1 MRMVKWLGGL
11 ALASSLVFAA
21 PAAAQ
26 EQPAPFVATNVSF
39 FEDVQLGDLVLSPV
53 NIFYDTRCEDPE
65 LCFRNN
71 QFSISVILFT
81 DDGLEEVVLSLF
93 DTTPVP
99 GGTLTLTNTGTPPN
113 RYGAIALE
121 EYQLE
126 LEYRPTPRVEE
137 PGFEPESAAEPQPST
152 GQNLKRLLPTI
163 VEPARA

>member
-1 MRMVKWLGGL
+1 MGAMKLIGGL
-11 ALASSLVFAA
+11 ALASSLALATPVS
-21 PAAAQ
+21 AQ
-26 EQPAPFVATNVSF
+26 EQPVSFVATNVSF
-39 FEDVQLGDLVLSPV
+39 FEDVELGDLTLSPV

-71 QFSISVILFT
+71 QFAISVILFT
-81 DDGLEEVVLSLF
+81 DDGLEEVLLSLF
-93 DTTPVP
+93 DTTPIP

-126 LEYRPTPRVEE
+126 LEYRPTPIIEE
-137 PGFEPESAAEPQPST
+137 PGLETESAREPQPST
-152 GQNLKRLLPTI
+152 GQNLKRLLPSI